1 MRRSTLYDQAEDPEG
16 RLIWAYLYQLPT
28 RIVYGIGIS
37 ETVGEEA
44 KALGAKRALI
54 VSDPGVIAAGIVDQV
69 VSHLKNTGIT
79 VDVYGEV
86 VANPV
91 IATIERGV
99 ELVKETQPDVIVGV
113 GGGSSLD
120 SAKLIAMMETNPGS
134 VSDYF
139 GYNLVKNRRRCSL
152 IAIPTAAGTSSEVTM
167 WAVVTDTENKRKQG
181 IGSVLN
187 NADLA
192 LVDPLLT
199 MSMPPRQTAEVGLD
213 ALSHAL
219 EGYVSKGAWPVTDA
233 LAEAAIKL
241 VSDNLRI
248 AVADGKDIRARDNM
262 MMASMM
268 AGMAFPHAGA
278 GMVHGMGQPLSA
290 FYNFG
295 HGYTMAAMMPYVEEF
310 NRLANPAKFAS
321 LAKLLGESVDGL
333 SDHRAAERAPVALAK
348 IFEDV
353 ELPRLREMGAS
364 HEDIP
369 ALSEAA
375 WEETGNLA
383 TNPRS
388 MTKADIDHIYEL
400 AFS

>member
-16 RLIWAYLYQLPT
+16 RLIWAYPYQLPT

-37 ETVGEEA
+37 ETVGKEA
-44 KALGAKRALI
+44 KGLGAKQALV
-54 VSDPGVIAAGIVDQV
+54 VSDSGVIASGIVDQV
-69 VSHLKNTGIT
+69 TSHLKSAGIA
-79 VDVYGEV
+79 VEVYAEV
-86 VANPV
+86 VPNPV

-99 ELVKETQPDVIVGV
+99 ELVQETQPDVIVGV

-139 GYNLVKNRRRCSL
+139 GYDLVKNRRRCSL

-199 MSMPPRQTAEVGLD
+199 VTMPPRLTAEVGLD
-213 ALSHAL
+213 ALSHAI
-219 EGYVSKGAWPVTDA
+219 ECYVSKGAWPVTDA

-248 AVADGKDIRARDNM
+248 AVANGKDIQARDSM

-290 FYNFG
+290 FYDFG
-295 HGYTMAAMMPYVEEF
+295 HGYTMGAMMPYVEEF
-310 NRLANPAKFAS
+310 NCMANPAKFAS
-321 LAKLLGESVDGL
+321 LAELLGESVDGL
-333 SDHRAAERAPVALAK
+333 PDHRAAERTPIALAK
-348 IFEDV
+348 LFEDV
-353 ELPRLREMGAS
+353 DLPSLKEMGAS
-364 HEDIP
+364 HDDIP
-369 ALSEAA
+369 ALSQAA

-400 AFS
+400 AFT